1 MLKEEINHIIENV
14 FEDNI
19 KNEAIEVVE
28 LAFRINKYENNF
40 KFIKNCN
47 DKKSFEE
54 ISCRIDFV
62 KSLLIKDGLIQNRSE
77 DYFGKI
83 EIDDSEPMEL

>member
-1 MLKEEINHIIENV
+1 MLKEEMNHIIENV

-19 KNEAIEVVE
+19 KNEAMEVVE
-28 LAFRINKYENNF
+28 LVFRTNKYENHF
-40 KFIKNCN
+40 KFIKNCS

-54 ISCRIDFV
+54 ICCRIDFV
-62 KSLLIKDGLIQNRSE
+62 KSLLIKEGLIQNRSE